1 MSERLI
7 VLNQAR
13 KEARSGLK
21 LRTRIILPPDTG
33 THLCIGEKLLLK
45 IVVINDLEQGGG
57 YGSYGD
63 AHFKNI
69 TVRVRKSEFVKFL
82 VGKDDTVVEDKEK
95 IYRPIQGGQTLA
107 EGQRRRIWVG
117 FEAVKESTDELTPE
131 LIAGVR
137 VTAEFDVGRYFTSK
151 TRQSAYHDIHD

>member
-13 KEARSGLK
+13 KEARSGLILK
-21 LRTRIILPPDTG
+21 TRIILPPETG
-33 THLCIGEKLLLK
+33 LHLCIGEKLLLK
-45 IVVINDLEQGGG
+45 IVLINDLEQGGG
-57 YGSYGD
+57 GGSRGN

-82 VGKDDTVVEDKEK
+82 VGKDDTVVEDQEK
-95 IYRPIQGGQTLA
+95 YYRPIQGGQTLA

-117 FEAVKESTDELTPE
+117 FEAVKASTDELTPE
-131 LIAGVR
+131 LIADVR
-137 VTAEFDVGRYFTSK
+137 ATAEFDVGRYFTSI
-151 TRQSAYHDIHD
+151 TGQSAYRDIHD

>member
-1 MSERLI
+1 MGERLI

-13 KEARSGLK
+13 KEARSGLI

-33 THLCIGEKLLLK
+33 LHVEIGEKLLLK
-45 IVVINDLEQGGG
+45 IVVINGLEQGHGG
-57 YGSYGD
+57 GVYGD

-69 TVRVRKSEFVKFL
+69 TVRVIRSEFVKFL

-95 IYRPIQGGQTLA
+95 IYRPIQGDQTLA
-107 EGQRRRIWVG
+107 EGVRRRIWVR

-131 LIAGVR
+131 LIADVR

-151 TRQSAYHDIHD
+151 ARQWAYHDIHD